1 MVNSLSVANASLL
14 INHLVL
20 PPPHIHP
27 LVADILVYDAY
38 HQGEGWGGGLVVNVV
53 PTSVKFTGL
62 RSEFISVRAY
72 VASAAGP
79 GQERRLS
86 ETDSSSQLQHFIRK
100 RSKSHCLYYKWE
112 YNI

>member
-27 LVADILVYDAY
+27 LVPDILVSDAY
-38 HQGEGWGGGLVVNVV
+38 YQGEEEQGGGLVVNVI

-62 RSEFISVRAY
+62 RPESISVRTY
-72 VASAAGP
+72 
-79 GQERRLS
+79 
-86 ETDSSSQLQHFIRK
+86 T
-100 RSKSHCLYYKWE
+100 
-112 YNI
+112 